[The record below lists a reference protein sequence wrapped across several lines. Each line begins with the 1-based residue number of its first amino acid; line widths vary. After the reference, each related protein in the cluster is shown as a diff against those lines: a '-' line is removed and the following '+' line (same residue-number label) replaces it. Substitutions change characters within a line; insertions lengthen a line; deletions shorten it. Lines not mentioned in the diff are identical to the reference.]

1 MYKTKK
7 IFTTIVCLF
16 LVFACGIYDDLKV
29 LIEETEVFQTSLHEE
44 HGLSPTVST
53 KLNNGRLFV
62 FVTLDV
68 DKLGEM
74 TMKEVRDILHEEA
87 EEAFSKEV
95 HKLTINAS

>member
-1 MYKTKK
+1 MDNVKK
-7 IFTTIVCLF
+7 IFITIACLF

-29 LIEETEVFQTSLHEE
+29 LMAETEVFQTSLHEE

-53 KLNNGRLFV
+53 KLNNGRLFI
-62 FVTLDV
+62 FVTVDV
-68 DKLGEM
+68 DKLGEK

-87 EEAFSKEV
+87 EEAFSQEV